1 MSSDVTNSGVLRP
14 SVIGGVATA
23 KLGGRG
29 ADRNFWRSFA
39 ERHWERAPL
48 VMRQPLPEPL
58 ATPEQLFAILVD
70 ASDKYRQDGRTT
82 GIPSERSGRIRLNIG
97 NAALL
102 TDVERHL
109 PLIGDGSL
117 RGYAERMHH
126 AFEGRPFELIVHQ
139 LQAYDAGL
147 WRRLGRFVHG
157 LNAHIG
163 LPADKTEAVLFLRNH
178 AATSFG
184 IHQDDASVF
193 MFVLQGSKRLL
204 AWPEDTF
211 RGKEAS
217 FASLDYARHRDS
229 AMVLEGEAGDV
240 IYWPSQLWHVGEAEP
255 GLSASISLGLRLH
268 HSPLAD
274 VISIAT
280 ALLARNRAATAIDT
294 YPCDW
299 NNPRRTAESLPA
311 PMRQGLHQLRDLIDS
326 DELAQALQM
335 HWMNRVTGAGFTRA
349 PAPRAAEP
357 VCDCSM
363 VGRRDEFPI
372 AWRSLRPGYIM
383 ISAAGCTLPAAESPG
398 VIGLLEKLS
407 AGNPQP
413 VGQLI
418 EDCAALDTG
427 GEPSYL
433 RHILAEL
440 IARGAV
446 ELLPAATTDATAT
459 VSRAVLLDQT

>member
-1 MSSDVTNSGVLRP
+1 MRSPGMVGP
-14 SVIGGVATA
+14 AVATGF
-23 KLGGRG
+23 LGDGG
-29 ADRNFWRSFA
+29 ADSDFWRGFA
-39 ERHWERAPL
+39 EQRWERAPL

-58 ATPEQLFAILVD
+58 ATPEQLFAIAVA
-70 ASDKYRQDGRTT
+70 ASERYRRDGRVT
-82 GIPSERSGRIRLNIG
+82 GIPSDRSGRIRLNIG

-102 TDVERHL
+102 TDVEQHL
-109 PLIGDGSL
+109 PLIDDGSL
-117 RGYAERMHH
+117 RGYAERMHRQ
-126 AFEGRPFELIVHQ
+126 FEGQPFELIIHQ
-139 LQAYDAGL
+139 LQAYDIGL
-147 WRRLGRFVHG
+147 WRRLCRFVHG
-157 LNAHIG
+157 LNVQVG
-163 LPADKTEAVLFLRNH
+163 LPADKTEAVLFLRDH

-193 MFVLQGSKRLL
+193 MFILQGSKRLL
-204 AWPEDTF
+204 AWPHETF
-211 RGKEAS
+211 QGKENS
-217 FASLDYARHRDS
+217 FASLDYERHRDT

-240 IYWPSQLWHVGEAEP
+240 IYWPSQLWHVGEAEA

-280 ALLARNRAATAIDT
+280 ALLARRRAATAIDT

-299 NNPRRTAESLPA
+299 SNPQRTAAALPA
-311 PMRQGLHQLRDLIDS
+311 PMQHGLDQLKDLIDS
-326 DELAQALQM
+326 GELAQALQM
-335 HWMNRVTGAGFTRA
+335 HWMNRVTGAGFVRA
-349 PAPRAAEP
+349 PAPGAAEP
-357 VCDCSM
+357 VCDQSI
-363 VGRRDEFPI
+363 VGRRGEFPI
-372 AWRSLRPGYIM
+372 AWRSWRPGYIM
-383 ISAAGCTLPAAESPG
+383 ISAGGCTLPAAESPG

-427 GEPSYL
+427 EEPSYL
-433 RHILAEL
+433 KHILAEL

-446 ELLPAATTDATAT
+446 ELLPAATTDATVT